1 MFVACAHNASNVL
14 LQTSDGG
21 HMGPNI
27 DSAVGPNYPSQ
38 GTLQG
43 SVPSNIQLAQLLEI
57 QMEQFASPD
66 RISQGVAQGGM
77 PQHVP
82 AQQQSTYRMPHQQ
95 SMSSQFGTLY
105 NFVSGLCYLCDSCAS
120 Q

>member
-1 MFVACAHNASNVL
+1 MFVACAYNASRVL
-14 LQTSDGG
+14 LQTSDEG

-43 SVPSNIQLAQLLEI
+43 PVPSDMQPAQLLEI

-66 RISQGVAQGGM
+66 RISQGVEQGDM

-82 AQQQSTYRMPHQQ
+82 TQQQSTYCMPHQQ
-95 SMSSQFGTLY
+95 SMSSQFGAPY
-105 NFVSGLCYLCDSCAS
+105 NFVSGLCYLCDSRAS

>member
-1 MFVACAHNASNVL
+1 
-14 LQTSDGG
+14 
-21 HMGPNI
+21 MGPSI
-27 DSAVGPNYPSQ
+27 DSAGGPNYPSQ

-43 SVPSNIQLAQLLEI
+43 PVLSNIQLAQLLEI

-77 PQHVP
+77 PQDVP
-82 AQQQSTYRMPHQQ
+82 AQQQSTYHMPHQQ
-95 SMSSQFGTLY
+95 SMSSQFGTLH